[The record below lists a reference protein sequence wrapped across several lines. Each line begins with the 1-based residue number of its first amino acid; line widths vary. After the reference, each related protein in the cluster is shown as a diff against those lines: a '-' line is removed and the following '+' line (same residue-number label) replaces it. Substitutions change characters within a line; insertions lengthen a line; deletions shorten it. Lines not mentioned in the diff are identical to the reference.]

1 MSFNEDW
8 ISISIPFRS
17 RHSPTRRADRPRDDD
32 AYEYMGGR
40 RRGQGWPADAAGV
53 HDALVAQTFER
64 LCATGG
70 DEASTRAVQTTTDG
84 TTGGGVV
91 VGEGC
96 ARGRIDVMGGIGD
109 YSGCVVA
116 QMGTK
121 RETRA
126 SVTFRERLAGENRL
140 LVKTTMKTTTTT
152 TTTSETKTFECDF
165 RECFAVKT
173 FDPAVTREY
182 FETKRPKEDSW
193 AAYAAGSIGEVF
205 RALLRDEDDE
215 SRLEGLKRWIRRCA
229 LGSDCE
235 VEIESDVPQGKGVA
249 SSAAV
254 EVAVAK
260 AVIDCALKSG
270 VASLENPRFRAH
282 VAMVPHYCHSAENNV
297 VGAPCGFMD
306 QYACFHCEPGSLLAL
321 NCDLHKTSVAD
332 GPEVFEFVE
341 MPRELAVVGIDS
353 GIRHSNTGGSG
364 YAKVRCGTFMGKMLL
379 VDELNARMGW
389 SLHCDAISLCA
400 VLSAEMWDH
409 GSWGSPG
416 NWYQHIDEEMTG
428 DLYMATFGKHYDEPY
443 TKVDVNET
451 YAPRSNVSH
460 ALREHARVN
469 EFIDILKNWSGDAG
483 EDAQLDAS
491 RRLGDLMF
499 ASHDS
504 YGSVGLGST
513 HTDDLVNLVRELDP
527 ERKHLFG
534 AKITGGG
541 SGGVVCVLHRDCA
554 ESRALIERVRE
565 RYQSTH
571 QLKDKPDL
579 ILDCGAQ

>member
-1 MSFNEDW
+1 
-8 ISISIPFRS
+8 
-17 RHSPTRRADRPRDDD
+17 
-32 AYEYMGGR
+32 MGGR
-40 RRGQGWPADAAGV
+40 RRGQSWPADAAGL
-53 HDALVAQTFER
+53 HDALVAAMFER
-64 LCATGG
+64 MCASGG
-70 DEASTRAVQTTTDG
+70 HEASTRAVKKTTDA
-84 TTGGGVV
+84 TTGTDATVV

-126 SVTFRERLAGENRL
+126 SVKFRERLSGENRL
-140 LVKTTMKTTTTT
+140 VVRTTMKTTTKTNTT
-152 TTTSETKTFECDF
+152 ETKTFECDF
-165 RECFAVKT
+165 RQVFAVKT

-182 FETKRPKEDSW
+182 FETKRPKEDGW
-193 AAYAAGSIGEVF
+193 AAYTAGSIGEVF
-205 RALLRDEDDE
+205 RAFLRDEE
-215 SRLEGLKRWIRRCA
+215 SKLVELRRWVRRCA

-270 VASLENPRFRAH
+270 VASLEDPRFRAH

-332 GPEVFEFVE
+332 GSEVFEFVD

-353 GIRHSNTGGSG
+353 GIRHSNTGGSD

-379 VDELNARMGW
+379 IDELNARMGW
-389 SLHCDAISLCA
+389 SLKCGAISLCA

-428 DLYMATFGKHYDEPY
+428 DLYMAMFGKHYDEPY
-443 TKVDVNET
+443 TNVDVNET

-469 EFIDILKNWSGDAG
+469 EFIDILKKWSSDAG
-483 EDAQLDAS
+483 EDARLDNS

-513 HTDDLVNLVRELDP
+513 HTDDLVTLVRELDP
-527 ERKHLFG
+527 ERKNLFG

-565 RYQSTH
+565 RYQSMH
-571 QLKDKPDL
+571 ELKDKPDI
-579 ILDCGAQ
+579 ILDCGVDRDA